1 VAITPDPGGYVAPST
16 NTVGIQGAYYGYG
29 DCWGTN
35 GAPPG
40 DCEVKGSHS
49 TAQCSAITFPAAPDP
64 DAGTGDAGASAPY
77 TQTTPGTMCL
87 KGTAAKVIGT
97 PPDYSNIF
105 GIGIGFDFNNQAG
118 VKAAWDA
125 TTNHVKAFTFHLSGV
140 PTGGVRVEFPTT
152 DTAAMGQDSYA
163 ISAMV
168 DGDYTANL
176 DTTAG
181 DLHKLSPSFTPPTG
195 VTEPAFNASHLLSIQ
210 VHVATN
216 TTAAIPVAN
225 LCISN
230 LSAIVQ

>member
-16 NTVGIQGAYYGYG
+16 NSLGIQGAYYAYG

-40 DCEVKGSHS
+40 DCETKGGHTVS
-49 TAQCSAITFPAAPDP
+49 QCSSITFPAAPDG
-64 DAGTGDAGASAPY
+64 GTGGGDAAATAPY

-87 KGTAAKVIGT
+87 SGSAAKVIGT
-97 PPDYSNIF
+97 PADYSNIF
-105 GIGIGFDFNNQAG
+105 GIGIGFDFNNVGG
-118 VKAAWDA
+118 VKSAYDA
-125 TTNHVKAFTFHLSGV
+125 TTNHVKAFSFHLTGV
-140 PTGGVRVEFPTT
+140 PSSGVRVEFPTT

-163 ISAMV
+163 ITAMT

-181 DLHKLSPSFTPPTG
+181 DLHKLSLSFSPAPTG
-195 VTEPAFNASHLLSIQ
+195 QPAFNASHLLSIQ

-216 TTAAIPVAN
+216 TTAAISVPN

-230 LSAIVQ
+230 LQAIVQ